1 VQHRTAVAGHW
12 SGSPL
17 GPCTAAL
24 AAVRGSEPVSGFN
37 KNLTHPSPLHRL
49 TPYPQGGDGLVC
61 LWSPH
66 LALTRTQ
73 QILRDRLY
81 AELTPVVAALGLDL
95 VEVEL
100 TPVGHDQRVGLIVDR
115 PEGHGPV
122 KIDDCARSSR
132 AVSAYLDTVNPF
144 ENEYDLEV
152 SSPGT
157 DRKLRDLVDVARFV
171 GNTAKIQV
179 TGDSS
184 RLDDGAKEALQGVLV
199 AVETTAD
206 GQAGVR
212 VRVGKKASSERLLAW
227 SDVVVARLAL
237 TPDEWDALGRKLMAE
252 QAARA
257 AAGLDTSATAQPE
270 QAEDDPDDDL
280 DDDDELEDDELD
292 DDELGEEPDETSAR

>member
-1 VQHRTAVAGHW
+1 
-12 SGSPL
+12 
-17 GPCTAAL
+17 
-24 AAVRGSEPVSGFN
+24 
-37 KNLTHPSPLHRL
+37 
-49 TPYPQGGDGLVC
+49 
-61 LWSPH
+61 

-115 PEGHGPV
+115 PAGHGPV

-179 TGDSS
+179 TGNSS

-206 GQAGVR
+206 GHSGLR
-212 VRVGKKASSERLLAW
+212 VRIGKKASSERLLAW

-252 QAARA
+252 QSART
-257 AAGLDTSATAQPE
+257 AAGLDAPAGAEPG
-270 QAEDDPDDDL
+270 QAEDEPDDDL
-280 DDDDELEDDELD
+280 DDDELD
-292 DDELGEEPDETSAR
+292 DDELDSERDEPSAR

>member
-1 VQHRTAVAGHW
+1 
-12 SGSPL
+12 
-17 GPCTAAL
+17 
-24 AAVRGSEPVSGFN
+24 
-37 KNLTHPSPLHRL
+37 
-49 TPYPQGGDGLVC
+49 
-61 LWSPH
+61 

-179 TGDSS
+179 TGNSS

-206 GQAGVR
+206 GHSGLR
-212 VRVGKKASSERLLAW
+212 VRIGKKASSERLLAW

-252 QAARA
+252 QSART
-257 AAGLDTSATAQPE
+257 AAGLDAPAGAEPG
-270 QAEDDPDDDL
+270 QAEDEP
-280 DDDDELEDDELD
+280 DDELD
-292 DDELGEEPDETSAR
+292 DDELDSERDEPSAR

>member
-1 VQHRTAVAGHW
+1 M
-12 SGSPL
+12 
-17 GPCTAAL
+17 
-24 AAVRGSEPVSGFN
+24 
-37 KNLTHPSPLHRL
+37 
-49 TPYPQGGDGLVC
+49 
-61 LWSPH
+61 
-66 LALTRTQ
+66 ALTRTQ

-115 PEGHGPV
+115 PAGHGPV

-179 TGDSS
+179 TGNSS

-206 GQAGVR
+206 GHSGLR
-212 VRVGKKASSERLLAW
+212 VRIGKKASSERLLAW

-252 QAARA
+252 QSART
-257 AAGLDTSATAQPE
+257 AAGLDAPAGAEPG
-270 QAEDDPDDDL
+270 QAEDEPDDDL
-280 DDDDELEDDELD
+280 DDDELD
-292 DDELGEEPDETSAR
+292 DDELDSERDEPSAR